1 MKSIWKKAQAEAA
14 IWRVGAL
21 PGIAVIG
28 LVVFA
33 RLTGSLQGLEWTAFD
48 HFLRWRP
55 AEPIDRRIVIVG
67 INEADIRRAGSY
79 PIPDRNIAALLRK
92 LQTYQP
98 AAIGLD
104 IFRDLPVQ
112 PGHADL
118 VNAFRDIKNLIVIDK
133 LPDHKP
139 AGDKLADRSSIA
151 INPPPSLPS
160 EQVGFAD
167 AILDSDGYLRR
178 SLLGSYDAANRYR
191 FSLTVKLAETYLAT
205 QGISLDNGVRDP
217 IAMRFGNTEL
227 TRFQSNSG
235 SYVNADAG
243 GNQILINFRSG
254 QHPFRYLALRD
265 IENGTVDP
273 NLIRGCIVLVGITAP
288 SVKDIVNSA
297 AIASD
302 NPALI
307 YGVEVQAHAISQ
319 IVSAVLDQ
327 RPLLKVWS
335 DGWEYGWIIAWG
347 ILGISLGRFLRSPL
361 KILLSLTGASIALVG
376 LSFALLIL
384 GWWVPVVPALLV
396 LVLNGAGLTA
406 SLFYRYEQDLHTRLQ
421 ERQLII
427 EHTFN
432 AIHNGPLQTL
442 AKVLSQVQDQ
452 KLSPHQF
459 SADLKHLN
467 RELRTVYESVKRE
480 ALVQGEHLYL
490 GYNLELDLQA
500 PIHEIL
506 YEVYSDVLERD
517 FPCFKTLKVKVVKFE
532 PINAQRL
539 NIDQKRGLCRFLE
552 EALCNVGKHA
562 IGVTWLNVA
571 CIHSQGKNIIRIID
585 NGSGIDAISSSAHK
599 NFGESLGTQQA
610 KNLAK
615 QLGGKFRRFPNS
627 PQGTTCELT
636 WSVAK
641 FWFWQF

>member
-1 MKSIWKKAQAEAA
+1 MKHVKSIWKKAKAEAA
-14 IWRVGAL
+14 IWSVGAL

-33 RLTGSLQGLEWTAFD
+33 RLVGSLQGLEWTALD

-55 AEPIDRRIVIVG
+55 AEPVDQRIVIVG
-67 INEADIRRAGSY
+67 INETDIRRVGSY

-92 LQTYQP
+92 LQTYKP

-104 IFRDLPVQ
+104 IFRDLPVE

-118 VNAFRDIKNLIVIDK
+118 VNVFRDTKNLIVIDK
-133 LPDHKP
+133 FPSLN
-139 AGDKLADRSSIA
+139 SIGV
-151 INPPPSLPS
+151 NPPPSLPLK
-160 EQVGFAD
+160 QVGFAD

-178 SLLGSYDAANRYR
+178 SLLGSHDSDNRYR

-205 QGISLDNGVRDP
+205 QGIFLDNGFRDP

-227 TRFQSNSG
+227 TRFQANSG

-254 QHPFRYLALRD
+254 QHPFRHLSLSD

-273 NLIRGCIVLVGITAP
+273 NLIRGRIVLVGITAP
-288 SVKDIVNSA
+288 SVKDIINSA

-335 DGWEYGWIIAWG
+335 DGWEYGWIVAWG

-361 KILLSLTGASIALVG
+361 RILFSLTGASIALVG
-376 LSFALLIL
+376 LSYTFLIL

-452 KLSPHQF
+452 KLKPHQF
-459 SADLKHLN
+459 SSDLQRLN

-506 YEVYSDVLERD
+506 YEVYSDVMERD

-571 CIHSQGKNIIRIID
+571 CIHSQGKNIVRIID
-585 NGSGIDAISSSAHK
+585 NGSGIDAISSSAHR
-599 NFGESLGTQQA
+599 NSGESLGTQQA
-610 KNLAK
+610 RNLAK
-615 QLGGKFRRFPNS
+615 QLSGKFRRYPNS
-627 PQGTTCELT
+627 PQGTVSELT

-641 FWFWQF
+641 FWFWQS